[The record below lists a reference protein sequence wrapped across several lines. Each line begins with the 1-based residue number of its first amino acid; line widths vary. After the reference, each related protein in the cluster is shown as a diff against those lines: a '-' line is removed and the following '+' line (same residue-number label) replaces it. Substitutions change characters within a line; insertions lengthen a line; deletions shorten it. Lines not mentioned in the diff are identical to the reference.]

1 MLVLSWLLKAGLKQL
16 GEACEIGA
24 AMDCGN
30 VLYVYMYVI
39 ERKEKKKKKPET
51 VYSLNVPAL
60 EDSLKEVLQKCQ
72 YGREN
77 GSWWIKLASEQ
88 T

>member
-30 VLYVYMYVI
+30 VLYVYMYII
-39 ERKEKKKKKPET
+39 ERKEKKKKKTRDRLLFECPYTRRLFEG
-51 VYSLNVPAL
+51 SAAKVPIW
-60 EDSLKEVLQKCQ
+60 KRK
-72 YGREN
+72 
-77 GSWWIKLASEQ
+77 W
-88 T
+88 